1 MKKEKVKNKLKI
13 AKSMTFAEIMQ
24 KEPEAGYF
32 LAEKGLFC
40 GGCAMAQFET
50 LEQGAIAHGVD
61 PDKLESDLNKRFEKS
76 KKKNKTKTKRRK
88 IN

>member
-1 MKKEKVKNKLKI
+1 MKKQKSKKKFKINKH
-13 AKSMTFAEIMQ
+13 MTFAEIMQ

-50 LEQGAIAHGVD
+50 LEQGAIAHGID
-61 PDKLESDLNKRFEKS
+61 PDKLEKELNKKFEKKLKE
-76 KKKNKTKTKRRK
+76 KKKKWKF
-88 IN
+88 